1 MPEIFKVITLT
12 EALKI
17 LQKHLPK
24 KEKLSETVP
33 LLEGLG
39 RIAIEDV
46 ASKIDVPNFNRST
59 MDGYAVKAAD
69 TFGASEAMPV
79 YLTLIGEIVMGEWA
93 GELEL
98 RPGTAVKIATGG
110 MLPSNSD
117 AVVMMEYVENLDSE
131 TIAVV
136 KPVDW

>member
-79 YLTLIGEIVMGEWA
+79 YLTLIGEIVMGE
-93 GELEL
+93 
-98 RPGTAVKIATGG
+98 
-110 MLPSNSD
+110 
-117 AVVMMEYVENLDSE
+117 
-131 TIAVV
+131 
-136 KPVDW
+136 